1 LANYN
6 SIPQQFNKPRPNANL
21 GYIDQ
26 VLSEK
31 QSTID
36 ANFSFLSKG
45 VEKILGTEL
54 IGKERKE
61 YLKNKLSGVLDTLE
75 NVDSVSFDSSRA
87 SVSFAAALSSAARD
101 PYVQKHTMIA
111 KEIRNA
117 KEFADKRKEKG
128 TLNSG
133 NYNDAWIQSK
143 YADYITGTDA
153 QGNKVDEVGKFQYV
167 EYRDVDDKVRKA
179 LKEFKDLQGSD
190 MYSFKD
196 NNGYVYEKRVDLL
209 TEGELQQILP
219 GVLDGQDRAQLAI
232 NGRIIYNYDNAKAE
246 EDLQIEEDGIIS
258 ANTAKIES
266 LKADLNNLDDDKKEL
281 ANSEI
286 TRLVAMNKQIG
297 VNYDNMPKTAGA
309 IGGRKLE
316 SQMFSK
322 YAAVFGEKPYVSLVG
337 SDVSYW
343 KQKEIEEKEGVGTGS
358 GGMDSNISSEPIPQ
372 NLTDDKTLNLD
383 KRFDESIKQSEAKI
397 SSIANKVYTLAKSKG
412 LDDEIDV
419 IKQKYIGQG
428 MNEKDALI
436 KTIADVSNW
445 SNQSVMTLDDKDELL
460 KSIYDASNKREKRN
474 TAYKFASDAI
484 VNDNLKTIM
493 DDLVNDHQ
501 FMILHTKK
509 GEKHVEEN
517 FQEVFKKN
525 NVDSEES
532 LKKFLSSGNQDSKN
546 VKANI
551 LIQAADFTTSTEKGF
566 KAMSSESLVRYK
578 AAAKLM
584 GADVSKIQV
593 SIAKGLFSR
602 SSNTGNLSDVSA
614 GDYVKFM
621 GSDAFS
627 TTVKKTSISD
637 FPGGF
642 YGDPVAID
650 MNFRTD
656 SGLSEAF
663 SDDNFKKHYDGIMT
677 NQMAKISGLD
687 AISIRPTILNSK
699 PSLVF
704 GEIGD
709 IITPTPE
716 ARLWD
721 IKQAITLVD
730 IGNDQFMWKQPI
742 PLNAGKGD
750 DKEEQ
755 RTGKISRSSL
765 LKKPLFSKFVNA
777 NAQEKEMTFQMD
789 SKIESGSI
797 NYMDATVPNA
807 REAINKLKGL
817 APYATKDF
825 YKDYISKDKELSP
838 EFKTFAQK
846 IISSSNRFMTR
857 FESAETS
864 QGGIASVQIFADN
877 QKEPVYKINVE
888 NINQMESYAMV
899 QRVAP
904 QVFLSLMMENM
915 VVDFKNRDV
924 EEITRLQN
932 ILNGAAKR

>member
-1 LANYN
+1 MANYN

-143 YADYITGTDA
+143 YSDYITGTDA

-167 EYRDVDDKVRKA
+167 EYRDVDEKARKA

-196 NNGYVYEKRVDLL
+196 NNGDVYERRVDLL

-219 GVLDGQDRAQLAI
+219 NILDGQDRAQLAI
-232 NGRIIYNYDNAKAE
+232 NGRIFYNYDNARAE
-246 EDLQIEEDGIIS
+246 ADLQIEEDGIIS

-266 LKADLNNLDDDKKEL
+266 LKADLNNLDDDKKAL

-286 TRLVAMNKQIG
+286 ARLVAMNKQIG

-316 SQMFSK
+316 SQMVSK

-343 KQKEIEEKEGVGTGS
+343 KQREIEKKEGVGTGS

-372 NLTDDKTLNLD
+372 DLTDDKTLNLD
-383 KRFDESIKQSEAKI
+383 KRFDESIKQSEAKV

-474 TAYKFASDAI
+474 IAYKFSTDAI

-501 FMILHTKK
+501 FMIMHSKK
-509 GEKHVEEN
+509 DGKHVREN

-525 NVDSEES
+525 NIDSEES
-532 LKKFLSSGNQDSKN
+532 LKTFLSSGNRDSKN

-551 LIQAADFTTSTEKGF
+551 LIQAADFTMTPEQGF
-566 KAMSSESLVRYK
+566 KAISSESLVRYK

-584 GADVSKIQV
+584 GLDPSKIQV
-593 SIAKGLFSR
+593 SISKGFFSA
-602 SSNTGNLSDVSA
+602 SSNTVNLSDVSA
-614 GDYVKFM
+614 GDSVQFR

-627 TTVKKTSISD
+627 SIVKETSA
-637 FPGGF
+637 PGIV
-642 YGDPVAID
+642 DT
-650 MNFRTD
+650 NFRTD

-663 SDDNFKKHYDGIMT
+663 SDSNFKKHYDGRMT
-677 NQMAKISGLD
+677 NEMAKISGLD
-687 AISIRPTILNSK
+687 AISIRPTIVNSK

-742 PLNAGKGD
+742 PLNAGKGEG
-750 DKEEQ
+750 KEEQ
-755 RTGKISRSSL
+755 RTGKIPRSSL

-777 NAQEKEMTFQMD
+777 SAQEKEMTFQMD

-797 NYMDATVPNA
+797 NYMDATVSNA